1 MVRDTAILKTTADQ
15 LIEFLKNKEKVTIEE
30 TAKALKIPEKTVQAL
45 VDFFVE
51 EKVIDIEY
59 KFTTPYI
66 YLSKED
72 IKKHTLKRK
81 KEAPVLLSKEEFYTK
96 AKSRNLPYQKI
107 GGLWRKYLETQLVH
121 LKEDFY
127 KKAKQRG
134 VSHSGVEDM
143 WQKYL
148 TYL

>member
-1 MVRDTAILKTTADQ
+1 MVRDTAILETTADQ
-15 LIEFLKNKEKVTIEE
+15 LIEFLKKKEKATIEE
-30 TAKALKIPEKTVQAL
+30 AAKALKIPGKTVQAL

-51 EKVIDIEY
+51 EKVIDMEY

-72 IKKHTLKRK
+72 AKKHNLIRK
-81 KEAPVLLSKEEFYTK
+81 TKEPILISKEEFYTK
-96 AKSRNLPYQKI
+96 AKSRKISYQKI
-107 GGLWRKYLETQLVH
+107 GGLWRKYLEQQLVR

-134 VSHSGVEDM
+134 LHPDKVEIM

-148 TYL
+148 SYM

>member
-1 MVRDTAILKTTADQ
+1 M
-15 LIEFLKNKEKVTIEE
+15 
-30 TAKALKIPEKTVQAL
+30 QAL

-51 EKVIDIEY
+51 EKVIDMEY

-72 IKKHTLKRK
+72 AKKHNLIRK
-81 KEAPVLLSKEEFYTK
+81 TKEPILISKEEFYTK
-96 AKSRNLPYQKI
+96 AKSRKISYQKI
-107 GGLWRKYLETQLVH
+107 GGLWRKYLEQQLVR

-127 KKAKQRG
+127 EKAKQRG
-134 VSHSGVEDM
+134 LHPDKVEIM

-148 TYL
+148 SYM

>member
-15 LIEFLKNKEKVTIEE
+15 LIEFLKNKEKSTIEE
-30 TAKALKIPEKTVQAL
+30 VAKALKIPGKTVQAL

-72 IKKHTLKRK
+72 AKKHHLLRK
-81 KEAPVLLSKEEFYTK
+81 KEVPILISKEEFYTK
-96 AKSRNLPYQKI
+96 AKSREISYQKI
-107 GGLWRKYLETQLVH
+107 GGLWRKYLEQQLVR
-121 LKEDFY
+121 LKEDFFE
-127 KKAKQRG
+127 KAKKKG
-134 VSHSGVEDM
+134 IHSHKVEIM

-148 TYL
+148 SYM

>member
-15 LIEFLKNKEKVTIEE
+15 LIEFLKRKEKATIEE
-30 TAKALKIPEKTVQAL
+30 VAKALKIPGKTVQAL

-51 EKVIDIEY
+51 EKVIDLEY

-72 IKKHTLKRK
+72 AKKHHLLRK
-81 KEAPVLLSKEEFYTK
+81 KEAPVLISKEDFYTK
-96 AKSRNLPYQKI
+96 AKSRKISYQKI
-107 GGLWRKYLETQLVH
+107 GSLWRKYLEQQLTH
-121 LKEDFY
+121 LKQEFFE
-127 KKAKQRG
+127 KAKKKG
-134 VSHSGVEDM
+134 MHSHKVESL

-148 TYL
+148 SYM